1 MNHALVRTARTEN
14 GPQTSLPASSSE
26 VSDSFP
32 APSISEYWVLRSF
45 DSRLAGPSLVRTQAA
60 VRRNHCSITLSRRTS
75 TVREGRG
82 LRPGRAPPA
91 MARRRAMLCTA
102 LVAGVGGAAG
112 FTIPLHQLRVKV
124 GREARTGSR
133 SLALTARVVQVGGS
147 EMNVAGADED
157 VYYVTVNVGTPPQ
170 PFRVKL
176 DTSTF
181 RPCCRRE
188 RPPSLTS
195 HCQARTIWCSPPA

>member
-1 MNHALVRTARTEN
+1 MIGAIRPTAGPGNQPDEPRTGKNSRN
-14 GPQTSLPASSSE
+14 GERPGSQTSFLLRLLR

-45 DSRLAGPSLVRTQAA
+45 DSRLAGPSLVRTQLA

-133 SLALTARVVQVGGS
+133 SLALTARVS
-147 EMNVAGADED
+147 CRSGA
-157 VYYVTVNVGTPPQ
+157 P
-170 PFRVKL
+170 R
-176 DTSTF
+176 
-181 RPCCRRE
+181 
-188 RPPSLTS
+188 
-195 HCQARTIWCSPPA
+195 